1 MAGDPWKRRFEGVVL
16 GVVVLIGEGYGD
28 DGGKVARDGED
39 ETLMTESETLRTKLR
54 TSESLCRESV
64 S

>member
-1 MAGDPWKRRFEGVVL
+1 M
-16 GVVVLIGEGYGD
+16 VVLIGEGYGD
-28 DGGKVARDGED
+28 DGGKDAHVGED

-54 TSESLCRESV
+54 TSESLCREFV

>member
-39 ETLMTESETLRTKLR
+39 ETQMTESEDRAEDIRKF
-54 TSESLCRESV
+54 V
-64 S
+64 W